1 MRKHVFL
8 VKDFVQQQN
17 IGWKFEVSWFSS
29 NSNTVIQ
36 QKIPFFKTFDF
47 SDYLYLKIVNKV
59 IDDKNQILIIRLP
72 NGKFLNENFPI
83 TQAQYVIADYNSI
96 EQSIWPRP

>member
-1 MRKHVFL
+1 MFFL
-8 VKDFVQQQN
+8 VKVFVQQQN

-36 QKIPFFKTFDF
+36 QKSPFFKIFDF
-47 SDYLYLKIVNKV
+47 SDQFYLKIVNKV
-59 IDDKNQILIIRLP
+59 IDKFCDDKNQILIIRLP

-83 TQAQYVIADYNSI
+83 TQAQYVMGDYNFI
-96 EQSIWPRP
+96 EQSI

>member
-1 MRKHVFL
+1 MFFL
-8 VKDFVQQQN
+8 VKIFVQQQN

-36 QKIPFFKTFDF
+36 QKRPFFETFDF
-47 SDYLYLKIVNKV
+47 SDQFYLKIVNKV
-59 IDDKNQILIIRLP
+59 IDKFCDDKNQILIIRLP

-83 TQAQYVIADYNSI
+83 TQAQYVMGDYNFI
-96 EQSIWPRP
+96 EQSI

>member
-1 MRKHVFL
+1 MFFL
-8 VKDFVQQQN
+8 LKVFVQQQN

-36 QKIPFFKTFDF
+36 QKSPFFKIFDF
-47 SDYLYLKIVNKV
+47 SDQFYLKIVNKV
-59 IDDKNQILIIRLP
+59 IDKFCDDKNQILIIRLP

-83 TQAQYVIADYNSI
+83 TQAQYVMGDYNFI
-96 EQSIWPRP
+96 EQSI